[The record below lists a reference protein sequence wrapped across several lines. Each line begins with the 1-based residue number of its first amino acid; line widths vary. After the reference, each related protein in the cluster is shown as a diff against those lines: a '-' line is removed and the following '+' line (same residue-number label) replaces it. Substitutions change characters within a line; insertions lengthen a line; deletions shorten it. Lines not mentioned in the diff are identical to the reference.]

1 MEELLQK
8 HGCKPS
14 AMDREKAKRLWKSKE
29 KVVEWVEQCKK
40 EQKEKKTRKGKGILC
55 TRFGVCLTCAQEEAR
70 KSKVA
75 KKMSIADLE
84 EASLIDCSKKLYCKL
99 NLKLPK
105 LL

>member
-14 AMDREKAKRLWKSKE
+14 AIDREKAKRLWKSKE

-40 EQKEKKTRKGKGILC
+40 EQKKKNKNRKGKGILC
-55 TRFGVCLTCAQEEAR
+55 TGFGVCLICAQEEAW

-84 EASLIDCSKKLYCKL
+84 EASLIDCSKKLCIA
-99 NLKLPK
+99 N
-105 LL
+105 